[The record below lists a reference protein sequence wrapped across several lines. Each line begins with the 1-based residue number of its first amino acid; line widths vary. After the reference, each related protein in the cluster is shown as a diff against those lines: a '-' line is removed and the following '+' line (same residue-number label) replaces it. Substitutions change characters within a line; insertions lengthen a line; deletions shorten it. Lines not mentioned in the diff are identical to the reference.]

1 MTKTL
6 RTMRSRYFRLL
17 ASTLVILAI
26 LSNGIALAQTDF
38 LATEKDCCAEMMKG
52 HKMSSDNVSD
62 KADSCPSSG
71 SACDDQCMARCLN
84 AHVLLSVQLV
94 FAPSILLK
102 TTLPQLKMAEH
113 SRAEIGPD
121 LRPPIF
127 A

>member
-1 MTKTL
+1 MTKKL
-6 RTMRSRYFRLL
+6 RTTRSRYFRLL

-26 LSNGIALAQTDF
+26 LSNGIALAQTNF
-38 LATEKDCCAEMMKG
+38 LATEKDCCAEMKV
-52 HKMSSDNVSD
+52 HKMASDDVSD

-71 SACDDQCMARCLN
+71 SGCDDQCMARCLN

>member
-1 MTKTL
+1 MTNTL
-6 RTMRSRYFRLL
+6 RTMRARYFRLL
-17 ASTLVILAI
+17 ASTLVMLAI

-38 LATEKDCCAEMMKG
+38 LATEKDCCAEMKG
-52 HKMSSDNVSD
+52 HKMSSDDMSD

-94 FAPSILLK
+94 FAPSVLLM

-113 SRAEIGPD
+113 SLAELGSV

>member
-1 MTKTL
+1 MTKKL
-6 RTMRSRYFRLL
+6 RTTRSRYFRLL
-17 ASTLVILAI
+17 ASVLVILAI
-26 LSNGIALAQTDF
+26 LSNGIALAQTNF

-52 HKMSSDNVSD
+52 HKMLSGDMSGKVDPC
-62 KADSCPSSG
+62 ASSG

-94 FAPSILLK
+94 FDPRILLK
-102 TTLPQLKMAEH
+102 TALPQLKMAEH
-113 SRAEIGPD
+113 SLAEIGPD